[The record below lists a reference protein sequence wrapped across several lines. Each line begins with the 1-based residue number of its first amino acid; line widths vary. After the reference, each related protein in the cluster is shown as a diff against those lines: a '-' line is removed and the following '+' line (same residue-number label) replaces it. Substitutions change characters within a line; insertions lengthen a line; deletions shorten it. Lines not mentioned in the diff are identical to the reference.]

1 MDRGDLDDAISTL
14 RRSAALGH
22 LESHFNLGLAY
33 ERKGRLR
40 DARFEIARAIALDPQ
55 PDALN
60 ELALIDLQLGDL
72 QQALNILKNLFRD
85 EPQYE
90 PARKNLLTLKSK
102 LRADRETERGQR
114 RDSMVAI
121 SR

>member
-14 RRSAALGH
+14 RRSAALGPSH

-55 PDALN
+55 PYALN

-72 QQALNILKNLFRD
+72 QQALNILKNPVSRRTAVRTGA
-85 EPQYE
+85 EE
-90 PARKNLLTLKSK
+90 LTHPKVQ
-102 LRADRETERGQR
+102 TE
-114 RDSMVAI
+114 S
-121 SR
+121 